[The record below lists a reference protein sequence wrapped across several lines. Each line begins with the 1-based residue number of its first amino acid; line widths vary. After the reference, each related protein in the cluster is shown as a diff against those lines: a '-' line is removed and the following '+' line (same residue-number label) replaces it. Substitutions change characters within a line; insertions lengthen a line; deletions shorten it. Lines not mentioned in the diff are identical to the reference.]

1 MKRIALIL
9 ATCLYAITVQVHA
22 EDQLQQGQIKLGVS
36 ASGIV
41 GTVDVT
47 TGQQV
52 KKGQILLKLDQSAI
66 KANQAAARAAH
77 EQKKLEFAE
86 AKREYERNQD
96 LYDRTQLS
104 QHELQM
110 AEIAWNVA
118 KTELAEAEAR
128 LAQCR
133 MQLEYSQLR
142 APVDGSIREVMAWPG
157 MAVSNQMQITP
168 LIIMAPHPPA
178 SR

>member
-1 MKRIALIL
+1 MKRIVLLL
-9 ATCLYAITVQVHA
+9 ATCLFVFTAQA
-22 EDQLQQGQIKLGVS
+22 DDQLQQGQIELGLS

-41 GTVDVT
+41 STVAVT

-52 KKGQILLKLDQSAI
+52 KKGQVLLRLDQSAI
-66 KANQAAARAAH
+66 KANQAAAMANLK
-77 EQKKLEFAE
+77 QKKLESAE
-86 AKREYERNQD
+86 AKREYVRNQD

-110 AEIAWNVA
+110 AEIAWSVA
-118 KTELAEAEAR
+118 QTELAEAEAR

-133 MQLEYSQLR
+133 LQLEYSQLR
-142 APVDGSIREVMAWPG
+142 APVDGSIRQVMAWPG

-168 LIIMAPHPPA
+168 LIIMAPNPSAAP
-178 SR
+178 